1 MKQSYSFVSVIIFEH
16 HYHQRFY
23 DWVVDYELRPVLAL
37 GDAKNQ
43 QLKIS

>member
-16 HYHQRFY
+16 HNHQRVY
-23 DWVVDYELRPVLAL
+23 DWVVDYELRPMFAL
-37 GDAKNQ
+37 RDATNQ